1 MNKSPKKNN
10 SFTTL
15 RSLFVYAKPY
25 KSKVFIASILAIIL
39 APLNAIIP
47 YLANDMVDNYILKM
61 DLSGLR
67 KMAMLYLFILILI
80 TVCRY
85 YFIIITNTLGQNI
98 IMNMRRD
105 VFKKLL
111 SLPISYFDKTAVGT
125 NTTRTVND
133 LETVNSVFSEGL
145 ITIIAD
151 ILALVMLLIVMFY
164 TSVKLTLICLVS
176 FPLLLVAS
184 YIFKEKV
191 KTSFTK
197 VRNEVAKLNA
207 FLQENI
213 SGMSIIQMFNAEERS
228 KQKFNDINKQYTQA
242 NIDAIFHYAVFFPV
256 VEIISAAS
264 LGFMVWWGAK
274 GVLHDEVSIGQ
285 LVAFPMF
292 LNRLFQPI
300 RQLADKFNTLQMGII
315 AGERVLD
322 LINNEKSEIDDGK
335 IIDQSLKADI
345 EFNNVFFEYQKDL
358 HVLKNI
364 NFRLA
369 KGKSLAIVGPT
380 GSGKSSI
387 VSLLNRLYP
396 IKSGEISIGD
406 ININEFKLDY
416 LRSKIS
422 IVLQDV
428 FLFSGSI
435 KDNISMK
442 NENITLDEI
451 KEATGQLGLGEF
463 INSFPENYDYI
474 LNERGN
480 NLSLGQAQLISFIR
494 AIVTNPDILIL
505 DEATSSIDPHT
516 ESLVQQAIEKL
527 IKNRTSITIAHR
539 LTTVQKAD
547 FLMYLENGEIKE
559 FGTIEE
565 LLAIPDGYYF
575 KLHQRQFHSNASV
588 N

>member
-1 MNKSPKKNN
+1 
-10 SFTTL
+10 
-15 RSLFVYAKPY
+15 
-25 KSKVFIASILAIIL
+25 
-39 APLNAIIP
+39 
-47 YLANDMVDNYILKM
+47 
-61 DLSGLR
+61 
-67 KMAMLYLFILILI
+67 
-80 TVCRY
+80 
-85 YFIIITNTLGQNI
+85 
-98 IMNMRRD
+98 MNMRRD
-105 VFKKLL
+105 VFQKLL

-191 KTSFTK
+191 KASFTK

-274 GVLHDEVSIGQ
+274 GVLHHEVSIGQ

-358 HVLKNI
+358 LCLK
-364 NFRLA
+364 
-369 KGKSLAIVGPT
+369 K
-380 GSGKSSI
+380 
-387 VSLLNRLYP
+387 Y
-396 IKSGEISIGD
+396 
-406 ININEFKLDY
+406 
-416 LRSKIS
+416 
-422 IVLQDV
+422 
-428 FLFSGSI
+428 
-435 KDNISMK
+435 
-442 NENITLDEI
+442 
-451 KEATGQLGLGEF
+451 QL
-463 INSFPENYDYI
+463 
-474 LNERGN
+474 
-480 NLSLGQAQLISFIR
+480 
-494 AIVTNPDILIL
+494 
-505 DEATSSIDPHT
+505 
-516 ESLVQQAIEKL
+516 
-527 IKNRTSITIAHR
+527 
-539 LTTVQKAD
+539 
-547 FLMYLENGEIKE
+547 
-559 FGTIEE
+559 
-565 LLAIPDGYYF
+565 
-575 KLHQRQFHSNASV
+575 
-588 N
+588 